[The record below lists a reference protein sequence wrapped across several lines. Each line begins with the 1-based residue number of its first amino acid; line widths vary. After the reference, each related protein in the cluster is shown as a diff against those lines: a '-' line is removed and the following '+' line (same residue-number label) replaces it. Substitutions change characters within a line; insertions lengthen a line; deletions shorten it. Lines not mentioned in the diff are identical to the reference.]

1 MISKSPASATETSA
15 AAPETETPWAQ
26 TPRAER
32 AQAETPQAERAESA
46 QSTRAATRARRPADP
61 PNRRAGRAKGSS
73 RPILLLLLLI
83 LAVQCGV
90 SLWLMHVNSGM
101 FEDEGTYAYDGHQLW
116 QSWFDHIPN
125 TSDYSK
131 ILSGVPDFYPIIAAG
146 LDHLG
151 GLFAI
156 RLFSCAMMLS
166 ATVSLFFFTKR
177 LYGPR
182 AAVIAAALFALL
194 EPTTYMGA
202 FGTYDAMALALL
214 AFSALCALRSADS
227 RWTWLWLF
235 AAIVSCFAADA
246 AKYASLLWNPPVF
259 AVLLFA
265 AVPHVG
271 WRKAC
276 LRTFAAVLG
285 LGALIGAGLYAGGA
299 TLRAGI
305 AFTTTARAAGTT
317 PASEIYH
324 DTMLRLGIVLIAA
337 LLGLAFA
344 AFSPAS
350 AGRFRVPGTLLAVS
364 LLVAGLLAPINQAR
378 IDTDVAF
385 PKHLGF
391 GAWFTAALA
400 GFGIAAFF
408 AQARS
413 RAVANGVTALAVL
426 ASGAYGTQQ
435 AHLLFQT
442 WGNAVPAVDAMK
454 PYISKGTARYLA
466 EDDPVE
472 QYYLRKQTNQ
482 SQWYNTWSFSY
493 RDPRTG
499 AHYSGTPAYVD
510 AIKHGFFNVIELLGV
525 DSESADKQMA
535 AEIAKSKDYVLV
547 AKVPLYENGSAKP
560 FSYYDIW
567 ALHNHT

>member
-1 MISKSPASATETSA
+1 MPAQRNDVEPMISESPVNGAETA
-15 AAPETETPWAQ
+15 AAQPDGG
-26 TPRAER
+26 
-32 AQAETPQAERAESA
+32 SA
-46 QSTRAATRARRPADP
+46 QPARRSDGS
-61 PNRRAGRAKGSS
+61 RAPGS
-73 RPILLLLLLI
+73 RWHVPLLLLV

-90 SLWLMHVNSGM
+90 SLWLMHTNGM

-116 QSWFDHIPN
+116 QSWFDHVPN

-131 ILSGVPDFYPIIAAG
+131 ILSGVPDFYPVISAG
-146 LDHLG
+146 LDHVG

-156 RLFSCAMMLS
+156 RLFSCAMML
-166 ATVSLFFFTKR
+166 ATTIASFCFTRR

-214 AFSALCALRSADS
+214 AFGSVCALRAADG
-227 RWTWLWLF
+227 RLAWLWISGAVLF
-235 AAIVSCFAADA
+235 CALADA
-246 AKYASLLWNPPVF
+246 AKYASALWNPPVF

-271 WRKAC
+271 WRRAC

-285 LGALIGAGLYAGGA
+285 LGVLIGAGLYLGGA
-299 TLRAGI
+299 DLRAGI
-305 AFTTTARAAGTT
+305 AFTTTQRAAGTT

-324 DTMLRLGIVLIAA
+324 DTMIRLGIVLVAA
-337 LLGLAFA
+337 LIGLAFA
-344 AFSPAS
+344 ALSPAS
-350 AGRFRVPGTLLAVS
+350 DGRFRVPGTLLAAS
-364 LLVAGLLAPINQAR
+364 LVVAGLLAPINQAR

-408 AQARS
+408 TQARS
-413 RAVANGVTALAVL
+413 RAAANAVTALAVL

-435 AHLLFQT
+435 AHMLFQT

-454 PYISKGTARYLA
+454 PYITKGKDRYLA

-472 QYYLRKQTNQ
+472 QYYLRGRTNQ
-482 SQWYNTWSFSY
+482 SQWYNTWSFGY
-493 RDPRTG
+493 RDPHTG
-499 AHYSGTPAYVD
+499 AHLSATAAYVD
-510 AIKHGFFNVIELLGV
+510 AIKHEYFSVVELLGV
-525 DSESADKQMA
+525 GTEDADKQMA
-535 AEIAKSKDYVLV
+535 AQLAKTKDYVLV
-547 AKVPLYENGSAKP
+547 AKLPLYEFGAKKP
-560 FSYYDIW
+560 VSYYYVW
-567 ALHNHT
+567 VLHKHA